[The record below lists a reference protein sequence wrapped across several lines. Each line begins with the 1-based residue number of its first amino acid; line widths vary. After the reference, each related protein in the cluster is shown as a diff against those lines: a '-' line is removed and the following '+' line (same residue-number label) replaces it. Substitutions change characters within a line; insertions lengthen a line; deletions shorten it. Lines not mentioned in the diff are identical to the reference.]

1 MCYDSSEEQRNPVVM
16 QEKNRGSPVAHPGG
30 EKDQRGRDN
39 QMEEKSESK
48 CFLIIII
55 SREHRTTPHGP
66 SWL

>member
-1 MCYDSSEEQRNPVVM
+1 MM
-16 QEKNRGSPVAHPGG
+16 QEKNKGSPVAHPGG